1 MAKSKSLVSV
11 SKFEKDGKVFPTIM
25 LKQDA
30 DAKFG
35 FTFGYIKAKLIVD
48 NYDAIV
54 KFIADNKATQ
64 EGQKAE
70 RHPNDGKKAPA
81 KKKAA

>member
-1 MAKSKSLVSV
+1 MAKSKSLVSI

-25 LKQDA
+25 LKQDS

-35 FTFGYIKAKLIVD
+35 FTFGYNKAKLIVD

-64 EGQKAE
+64 EGQKQPA
-70 RHPNDGKKAPA
+70 PANADKKASA